1 MNKFEE
7 KDTQVGRTCAEILL
21 AMIKFI
27 IKNEN
32 DDEED
37 DTDDIEDE
45 TQIPEHLLYGTET
58 KKEKME
64 LDLNPF
70 YKAFAENISLLI
82 EFLNESE
89 YEVRFSSKIII
100 EVSSKKFLIHN
111 TTVKLNTL
119 VSQN

>member
-1 MNKFEE
+1 MVSSKELIEHLLSYNYINKLMNKFEE

-45 TQIPEHLLYGTET
+45 TQIPEHLLYGNET

-70 YKAFAENISLLI
+70 YKAFA
-82 EFLNESE
+82 
-89 YEVRFSSKIII
+89 
-100 EVSSKKFLIHN
+100 
-111 TTVKLNTL
+111 
-119 VSQN
+119 